1 MEHVDEIIQSFVKN
15 RIGGVMV
22 LDQSGKV
29 VYRDERILLSEKALL
44 SFLRRRPGI
53 DEAGRTWEFSD
64 SISGKYYR
72 VETYTVPNRG
82 REYQCHL
89 FTDVSDYASLFQD
102 ISEYSRH
109 IADISNFQS
118 HIMAK
123 LSQPYE
129 TCLADLTSFCGS
141 MRTVLY
147 LLEEEDQVLRISY
160 YGKYKK
166 EILPLT
172 EETDRMLYA
181 RRFDMIDGYYC
192 FLSDDMGGQRCAVF
206 LLRGKDFNENYFRD
220 SSVYN
225 VIRLYIENGL
235 LRQQIIF
242 DSEHDKLTGLYNK
255 GKFLDMKSDDFG
267 HPDQIVVFNMD
278 VNNLKLTNDLK
289 GHEAGDQLIIRAAS
303 SVLSVTS
310 DRVLGFRLGGDEF
323 MIVALDCSEAEGEE
337 VEGKG

>member
-1 MEHVDEIIQSFVKN
+1 
-15 RIGGVMV
+15 
-22 LDQSGKV
+22 
-29 VYRDERILLSEKALL
+29 
-44 SFLRRRPGI
+44 
-53 DEAGRTWEFSD
+53 
-64 SISGKYYR
+64 
-72 VETYTVPNRG
+72 
-82 REYQCHL
+82 
-89 FTDVSDYASLFQD
+89 
-102 ISEYSRH
+102 
-109 IADISNFQS
+109 
-118 HIMAK
+118 
-123 LSQPYE
+123 
-129 TCLADLTSFCGS
+129 
-141 MRTVLY
+141 
-147 LLEEEDQVLRISY
+147 
-160 YGKYKK
+160 
-166 EILPLT
+166 
-172 EETDRMLYA
+172 
-181 RRFDMIDGYYC
+181 
-192 FLSDDMGGQRCAVF
+192 MGGQRCAVF

-337 VEGKG
+337 IRQQWAENLREINRGDEDECKIAVGVACGKGDYDLDELLSQADERMYQNKREIKGE